1 MFFSI
6 VSQYPRALFCFI
18 FLSKHHHHNQYIGAH
33 SLISISLVIFFF
45 KFHYYSFLY
54 LMSPLMVIAFAG
66 NILLLREYWISGLML
81 ATSAYQKKIESQPY
95 MLISVTLED
104 CKQCPWRDM
113 GVLKAILTSK
123 WLKARCVLSQYKQST
138 MSSPKIANLWW
149 WPSMKV
155 K

>member
-1 MFFSI
+1 MFF
-6 VSQYPRALFCFI
+6 FI
-18 FLSKHHHHNQYIGAH
+18 FLSKHHYHNQYIGAH
-33 SLISISLVIFFF
+33 SLISISLLIFLF

-54 LMSPLMVIAFAG
+54 LMSPLMVIAFVD

-81 ATSAYQKKIESQPY
+81 PTSAYQKKIESQPY
-95 MLISVTLED
+95 MHSVTPEH
-104 CKQCPWRDM
+104 CKQCPWRAM

-123 WLKARCVLSQYKQST
+123 RLKARYVLSQYKQST
-138 MSSPKIANLWW
+138 MSSLKIANLWW